1 MNFITRYVHHT
12 ANTMDE
18 NLDLFTDFLGL
29 LALEKVTG
37 TRLVPIPTLTE
48 KQKQEIS
55 NDALQKVL
63 IAIYSPLD
71 PLEGDTDDPQ

>member
-1 MNFITRYVHHT
+1 
-12 ANTMDE
+12 MDE
-18 NLDLFTDFLGL
+18 NLDLFTDFLAL
-29 LALEKVTG
+29 LALEKATG

-63 IAIYSPLD
+63 AAIYSPLD
-71 PLEGDTDDPQ
+71 PLDDDADGPQ